1 MAVALTLEQ
10 EVQNPMIK
18 RVLFSFLLMATV
30 FTCVGWADSIQ
41 ITHYRLKF
49 AIDRPFLLESEAR
62 YALPAGEYM
71 IREMFPRDMPGPGHL
86 FSIETASDHRHV
98 AMITTVRIDRARH
111 NWRHR
116 DRAFFDYENPVIP
129 VFKEFYVSGADG
141 WEIIKAEYNKKGL
154 IDVATLTEVK
164 YTVTQTPM
172 EVEKP
177 APVAEPA
184 PVEEPKVE
192 QPREEPAPVQ
202 PVEPIQERKRVRKD

>member
-1 MAVALTLEQ
+1 
-10 EVQNPMIK
+10 MIK

-49 AIDRPFLLESEAR
+49 SIDRPFLLESQGR
-62 YALPAGEYM
+62 YALPAGEYL
-71 IREMFPRDMPGPGHL
+71 IREMFSMPGPGHL
-86 FSIETASDHRHV
+86 FSIETAKDHNHV

-116 DRAFFDYENPVIP
+116 DRAFFDYENPEIP
-129 VFKEFYVSGADG
+129 VFKQFYVSGADG
-141 WEIIKAEYNKKGL
+141 WEIIKAEYSSKCL
-154 IDVATLTEVK
+154 IDVASLTQVK
-164 YTVTQTPM
+164 YTITQTPM
-172 EVEKP
+172 EVEAP
-177 APVAEPA
+177 APAPEPA
-184 PVEEPKVE
+184 PTPVEEPKVE